1 MEWPNKETSFSL
13 CISKK
18 CDTSAAMC
26 SYVMGAMCGEEPWF
40 LRSRAYTGRFRSD
53 MNAFVNEFQLRF
65 EPLMEIYLLQR
76 EGMKVGRVAYKSP
89 CRITNGFS
97 VLLPSDG
104 TCRV

>member
-53 MNAFVNEFQLRF
+53 MNALINEFQLRF
-65 EPLMEIYLLQR
+65 EPLMEIYLLQER
-76 EGMKVGRVAYKSP
+76 GDEGRTSNLQKSVQNNQRFFRFVAI
-89 CRITNGFS
+89 RWD
-97 VLLPSDG
+97 L
-104 TCRV
+104 

>member
-65 EPLMEIYLLQR
+65 EPLMEIYLLQER
-76 EGMKVGRVAYKSP
+76 GDEGRTSNLQKSVQNNQRFFRFVAI
-89 CRITNGFS
+89 RWD
-97 VLLPSDG
+97 L
-104 TCRV
+104 